1 MMLNIMSKIL
11 NDNTMDNILNMAKEI
26 AQTAAAEK
34 KAIASTFVGFIIG
47 GLTIYLYVRRTTN
60 RPNTILNRS
69 NVPAPLIQPA
79 AIDPVTG
86 RPKITPQ
93 DKIVHKAPERYG
105 SAAPGPHSMEIHEEV
120 ALQAARD
127 AEEEAD
133 ANPLRTSSQARDA
146 SVEKSIVR
154 VRELSEGLPDREVAQ
169 GRVVKAV
176 RGTGIVGEEEEH
188 DAGEGVVAG
197 YGHGG
202 EGSNEDVETSSDK
215 NAEEVQERGSR
226 YGTPSLDEGSWDEE
240 MLGPRNPREG

>member
-1 MMLNIMSKIL
+1 MSKIL

-34 KAIASTFVGFIIG
+34 KAIASTFVGFVIG
-47 GLTIYLYVRRTTN
+47 GLTFYLYIRCTTSKSK
-60 RPNTILNRS
+60 TLLTRS

-79 AIDPVTG
+79 AIDPITG

-93 DKIVHKAPERYG
+93 DKIVHKAPDRYG
-105 SAAPGPHSMEIHEEV
+105 SAAPGPHAMEIHEEV

-127 AEEEAD
+127 AEEEVNAN
-133 ANPLRTSSQARDA
+133 ANPLRASNQARDA

-154 VRELSEGLPDREVAQ
+154 VRELSQGLPDREVAQ
-169 GRVVKAV
+169 GRVVTAV

-188 DAGEGVVAG
+188 DAGECVVAG

-202 EGSNEDVETSSDK
+202 EGSNEDVETSSDE

-240 MLGPRNPREG
+240 MLGPRNPNEG